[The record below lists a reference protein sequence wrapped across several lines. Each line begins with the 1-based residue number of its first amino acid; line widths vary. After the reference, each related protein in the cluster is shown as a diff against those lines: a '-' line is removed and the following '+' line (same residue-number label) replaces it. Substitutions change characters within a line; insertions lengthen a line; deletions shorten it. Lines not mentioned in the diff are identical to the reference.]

1 MKNEKMESSIIF
13 KMLGQNIRQAR
24 LAKNL
29 SQENLSND
37 LDKTLNFVSLIENGK
52 TGLSIPT
59 LVDIGR
65 VLNVNA
71 DTLFEGV
78 IPLADYS
85 EEKFI
90 VDTVRI
96 QKEKD
101 RKAVVDFLTYIV
113 ESKT

>member
-13 KMLGQNIRQAR
+13 KMLGRNIRKAM

-90 VDTVRI
+90 VDTVRMLN
-96 QKEKD
+96 EKD